1 MNVHLRAPRERK
13 RALIT
18 PNRARYF
25 LGVVRLVNGAAATFA
40 PEAFS
45 KRMGVD
51 TSKDPSVIYPLR
63 MFGIRTLLIAG
74 DLLLRRGDGLRQAM
88 LISPAIHAAD
98 ASAAIFAGVKGQL
111 PRKTATTGAAISLLN
126 LALAIKMVAGARRE
140 RALAID
146 AAQTPV

>member
-1 MNVHLRAPRERK
+1 MNLDLQGPRARK

-18 PNRARYF
+18 PNRARYV
-25 LGVVRLVNGAAATFA
+25 LGTVRLVNGAAATFA

-51 TSKDPSVIYPLR
+51 TSKDPTVIYPLR

-88 LISPAIHAAD
+88 RISPVIHAAD
-98 ASAAIFAGVKGQL
+98 AGAAIFAGVKGQL
-111 PRKTATTGAAISLLN
+111 PRKTAATGAAISLVN
-126 LALAIKMVAGARRE
+126 LALAVKMVLGVRRE
-140 RALAID
+140 RAQAVPELAE
-146 AAQTPV
+146 A